1 MANDKLP
8 DVELKMLNGR
18 PTVHIDGKPNPFN
31 TYHNFGLKKIKH
43 TMAWFATV
51 PMDVYYIAPDRLPD
65 DYNSSRFWVGD
76 KVSSTPLVK
85 NPMVFYGLQDQA

>member
-1 MANDKLP
+1 MANNKLP

-65 DYNSSRFWVGD
+65 DYNYRRATALRTNHVPEGWAAARF
-76 KVSSTPLVK
+76 
-85 NPMVFYGLQDQA
+85 GLG

>member
-1 MANDKLP
+1 MANNKLP

-18 PTVHIDGKPNPFN
+18 PTVHIDGKPDPFN

-51 PMDVYYIAPDRLPD
+51 PMDVYYIAPDRLPQQ
-65 DYNSSRFWVGD
+65 YPSCQKAGGFLRAGRSGRIYPE
-76 KVSSTPLVK
+76 K
-85 NPMVFYGLQDQA
+85 